1 MEEEEEAE
9 YEEEYA
15 DYEEEEEGEGE
26 QNGYELEG
34 NVAVLD
40 EETAV
45 DYSAMCPGEE
55 DMTPQGLATLKRLEA
70 FLCNGEE
77 QNQVVNPIKKSCCCN
92 LQIIKGADS
101 VLHGKASAKPEVRQ
115 MRPRSRPKCV
125 KNGRKIE
132 RKNQTSDAGSQYRCG
147 RVGRGIQPPSIPSR
161 TPGSLTHTDS

>member
-1 MEEEEEAE
+1 MEEEEEEAE
-9 YEEEYA
+9 YEGEYA
-15 DYEEEEEGEGE
+15 DYEEEEGEEE

-77 QNQVVNPIKKSCCCN
+77 QQQVIN
-92 LQIIKGADS
+92 
-101 VLHGKASAKPEVRQ
+101 RT
-115 MRPRSRPKCV
+115 
-125 KNGRKIE
+125 IE
-132 RKNQTSDAGSQYRCG
+132 RKSVATICNRSEVPIQCGTGRRHSAADAGGQG
-147 RVGRGIQPPSIPSR
+147 
-161 TPGSLTHTDS
+161 

>member
-1 MEEEEEAE
+1 MEEEEEEAE
-9 YEEEYA
+9 YEGEYA
-15 DYEEEEEGEGE
+15 DYEEEEGEEE

-77 QNQVVNPIKKSCCCN
+77 QQQVISRNKICCDH
-92 LQIIKGADS
+92 LQ
-101 VLHGKASAKPEVRQ
+101 
-115 MRPRSRPKCV
+115 
-125 KNGRKIE
+125 
-132 RKNQTSDAGSQYRCG
+132 
-147 RVGRGIQPPSIPSR
+147 
-161 TPGSLTHTDS
+161 